1 MVTHLE
7 LLLGQISSICP
18 VVLRN
23 SIVKNS
29 TSVKSIWQSIRQHY
43 GFQSNGS
50 HFLDFDNIFLEA
62 GERLENL
69 FQRLMSFVEDLLTP
83 NGNISQYS
91 EIPDRILLAS
101 IKPEISQALD
111 SLLDEIHVSHESK
124 VLRTAFVKQPKLS
137 TRKPLASTPKREC
150 PMC

>member
-1 MVTHLE
+1 MITHLE

-23 SIVKNS
+23 TIVKNS
-29 TSVKSIWQSIRQHY
+29 TSVKSKWQSIRQHY

-62 GERLENL
+62 GERPENL

-91 EIPDRILLAS
+91 EIPENEDELSPKLENLVILTWLYL
-101 IKPEISQALD
+101 IKKDLPGL
-111 SLLDEIHVSHESK
+111 
-124 VLRTAFVKQPKLS
+124 VKQRIGTEFCWLPSNQKYH
-137 TRKPLASTPKREC
+137 RPLTVF
-150 PMC
+150 

>member
-23 SIVKNS
+23 TIMKNS

-62 GERLENL
+62 GERPENL

-91 EIPDRILLAS
+91 EIPENEDELSPKLENLVILTWLYL
-101 IKPEISQALD
+101 IKKDLPGL
-111 SLLDEIHVSHESK
+111 
-124 VLRTAFVKQPKLS
+124 VKQRIGTEFCWLPSNQKYH
-137 TRKPLASTPKREC
+137 RPLTVF
-150 PMC
+150 

>member
-23 SIVKNS
+23 TIVKNS

-62 GERLENL
+62 GERPENL

-91 EIPDRILLAS
+91 EIPENEDELSPKLENLVILTWLYL
-101 IKPEISQALD
+101 IKKDLPGL
-111 SLLDEIHVSHESK
+111 
-124 VLRTAFVKQPKLS
+124 VKQRIG
-137 TRKPLASTPKREC
+137 TEFC
-150 PMC
+150 W

>member
-23 SIVKNS
+23 TIVKNS

-62 GERLENL
+62 GERPENL

-91 EIPDRILLAS
+91 EIPENEDELSPKLENLVILTWLYL
-101 IKPEISQALD
+101 IKKDLPGL
-111 SLLDEIHVSHESK
+111 
-124 VLRTAFVKQPKLS
+124 VKQRIGTEFCWLPSNQKYH
-137 TRKPLASTPKREC
+137 RPLTVF
-150 PMC
+150 

>member
-1 MVTHLE
+1 MITHLE

-23 SIVKNS
+23 TIVKNS

-62 GERLENL
+62 GERPENL

-91 EIPDRILLAS
+91 EIPENEDELSPKLENLVILTWLYL
-101 IKPEISQALD
+101 IKKDLPGL
-111 SLLDEIHVSHESK
+111 
-124 VLRTAFVKQPKLS
+124 VKQRIGTEFCWLPSNQKYH
-137 TRKPLASTPKREC
+137 RPLTVF
-150 PMC
+150 

>member
-1 MVTHLE
+1 MVTHLQ

-23 SIVKNS
+23 TIVKNS

-43 GFQSNGS
+43 GFQSSGS

-62 GERLENL
+62 GERPENL

-91 EIPDRILLAS
+91 EIPENEDELSPKLENLVILTLLYL
-101 IKPEISQALD
+101 IKKDLPGL
-111 SLLDEIHVSHESK
+111 
-124 VLRTAFVKQPKLS
+124 VKQRFGTEFCWLPSNQKYH
-137 TRKPLASTPKREC
+137 RPLTVF
-150 PMC
+150 

>member
-23 SIVKNS
+23 TIVKNS

-43 GFQSNGS
+43 GFQSSGS

-62 GERLENL
+62 GERPENL
-69 FQRLMSFVEDLLTP
+69 FQRLMSFVDDHLTP

-91 EIPDRILLAS
+91 EIPENEDELSPKLENLVILTWLYL
-101 IKPEISQALD
+101 INKDLPGL
-111 SLLDEIHVSHESK
+111 
-124 VLRTAFVKQPKLS
+124 VKQRFGTEFCWLPSNQKYH
-137 TRKPLASTPKREC
+137 RPLTVF
-150 PMC
+150 

>member
-7 LLLGQISSICP
+7 LLLDQISSICP

-23 SIVKNS
+23 TIVKNS
-29 TSVKSIWQSIRQHY
+29 TLVKSIWQSIRQHY

-62 GERLENL
+62 GERPENL

-91 EIPDRILLAS
+91 EIPENEDELSPKLENLVILTWLYL
-101 IKPEISQALD
+101 IKKDLPGL
-111 SLLDEIHVSHESK
+111 
-124 VLRTAFVKQPKLS
+124 VKQRIG
-137 TRKPLASTPKREC
+137 TEFC
-150 PMC
+150 W

>member
-23 SIVKNS
+23 TIVKNS

-62 GERLENL
+62 GERPENL

-91 EIPDRILLAS
+91 EIPENEDELSPKLENLVILTWLYRIKKDLPGL
-101 IKPEISQALD
+101 
-111 SLLDEIHVSHESK
+111 
-124 VLRTAFVKQPKLS
+124 VKQRIG
-137 TRKPLASTPKREC
+137 TEFC
-150 PMC
+150 W

>member
-7 LLLGQISSICP
+7 LLLDQISSICP

-23 SIVKNS
+23 TIVKNS

-62 GERLENL
+62 GERPENL

-91 EIPDRILLAS
+91 EIPENEDELSPKLENLVILTWLYL
-101 IKPEISQALD
+101 IKKDLPGL
-111 SLLDEIHVSHESK
+111 
-124 VLRTAFVKQPKLS
+124 VKQRIG
-137 TRKPLASTPKREC
+137 TEFC
-150 PMC
+150 W